1 MLELPPRYRQFR
13 RQQWA
18 ALRAATP
25 LTLDEREL
33 DDIRGINER
42 LDLAEVVDV
51 YLPLSRLL
59 NLHVAATQQIAEVT
73 DTFLGAPRAPVP
85 YVIGIAGS
93 VAVGKSTT
101 ARVLQA
107 LLSRWHSHPRVDL
120 VPTDGFLL
128 PNAELTARG
137 ILNRKGFPESYDQRG
152 LVQFLAAVK
161 SGDEEARAPVYSHAV
176 YDVCPNEHVV
186 VRRPDV
192 LIVEGLNVL
201 QTPPA
206 TSQRAE
212 FVSDFFD
219 FSIYVDAEEE
229 DIEAWYVARFLAL
242 RDTVFSDPGSYFH
255 RYSALSEEALVA
267 EARRVW
273 RTINRPNLHENI
285 APTRERADLV
295 LRKSADHGVSDVWL
309 RRR

>member
-1 MLELPPRYRQFR
+1 
-13 RQQWA
+13 
-18 ALRAATP
+18 
-25 LTLDEREL
+25 
-33 DDIRGINER
+33 
-42 LDLAEVVDV
+42 
-51 YLPLSRLL
+51 
-59 NLHVAATQQIAEVT
+59 
-73 DTFLGAPRAPVP
+73 
-85 YVIGIAGS
+85 
-93 VAVGKSTT
+93 